1 MGSINTTDVPTL
13 ANLAKQI
20 DPKGDQM
27 IVVDVLSETNAIL
40 DILPFQE
47 ANGRTYHKVV
57 RSASEPAGT
66 FRGYNEGVGKESGKD
81 QEALEPLAM
90 LDSISEADVALVKTA
105 PDPQV
110 FRMNHARK
118 FIRGMSKTLAATY
131 IYGDADKTPQKF
143 TGLAPRMDTI
153 DSEFVFGAGGTGSD
167 VTSIYVVIPGIDK
180 VYGVFPHG
188 AGFVGIE
195 HEDRGTEMVFD
206 SGGSKKFRAY
216 VDYFSAQQGLV
227 VEDPRCIGRIANIET
242 SGTSNIFDEDLLIE
256 LLNNMPAEGEGAVIL
271 LNKTIKT
278 QAEIRLKDKNNV
290 NWSVEEGLGGR
301 KFMMFRGQ
309 VVRIVDQILNTE
321 DAIS

>member
-1 MGSINTTDVPTL
+1 MPDTTDVPTL
-13 ANLAKQI
+13 ANIAKQI
-20 DPKGDQM
+20 DPNGDMM

-40 DILPFQE
+40 DILPFQM

-57 RSASEPAGT
+57 RSASEPTGT
-66 FRGYNEGVGKESGKD
+66 FRGYNEGVSKESGKD
-81 QEALEPLAM
+81 QEALEPLGM

-118 FIRGMSKTLAATY
+118 FMRGMSKTLAATY

-143 TGLAPRMDTI
+143 TGLSPRMDAI

-180 VYGVFPHG
+180 VYGVFPQG
-188 AGFVGIE
+188 SEFVGIE
-195 HEDRGTEMVFD
+195 HEDRGIDLVLDTN
-206 SGGSKKFRAY
+206 SKKFRAY
-216 VDYFSAQQGLV
+216 VDYFSATQGLV

-256 LLNNMPAEGEGAVIL
+256 LLNNMPDEGSGAVIL
-271 LNKTIKT
+271 CNKTIKT

-301 KFMMFRGQ
+301 KWMHFRGQ
-309 VVRIVDQILNTE
+309 PVRIVEQIVNTE
-321 DAIS
+321 NAIS